1 MDLYRVI
8 ASFVY
13 FSGVVHPLYFG
24 SLIFVALESVFVV
37 ALASWYVADLD
48 EAAFLAVDMLL
59 GLMVG
64 FLQLRLLLRGTAR
77 MPKASLYG
85 LLEYHIFQALAFEAF
100 FLLSIVVEETQFPIG
115 LSLFTL
121 VVLFVAFLFS
131 MFENWKSISIVFACT
146 AIGLSFAQTL
156 IQLPRTAVNA
166 LVFDFAIALTFAAA
180 LKRA

>member
-13 FSGVVHPLYFG
+13 FSGVLHPLYFG
-24 SLIFVALESVFVV
+24 SLIFVALESLFVV
-37 ALASWYVADLD
+37 SLAAWYVADLD
-48 EAAFLAVDMLL
+48 EVAFLVVDMAL
-59 GLMVG
+59 GLAVG
-64 FLQLRLLLRGTAR
+64 FLQRKMLMRGAAR
-77 MPKASLYG
+77 MRKASLLG
-85 LLEYHIFQALAFEAF
+85 LLEYQVFQALAFEAF
-100 FLLSIVVEETQFPIG
+100 FLLSVVVGETQFPIG

-121 VVLFVAFLFS
+121 VVLAVAFAFSLFD
-131 MFENWKSISIVFACT
+131 NWRSISIVFACT
-146 AIGLSFAQTL
+146 AIGVAFAQTL